1 MILVAQMAFGVLT
14 LLDNS
19 HGKENMLVG
28 EGPERAK
35 TLFLVM
41 KYEMVLYPLGGDY
54 HEGPLKIETL
64 SDRGTGEGV
73 FRIPHCSGQRT

>member
-1 MILVAQMAFGVLT
+1 MILVAQMAFGVSALPA
-14 LLDNS
+14 NF

-41 KYEMVLYPLGGDY
+41 KYEMVLCPL
-54 HEGPLKIETL
+54 P
-64 SDRGTGEGV
+64 
-73 FRIPHCSGQRT
+73 

>member
-1 MILVAQMAFGVLT
+1 M
-14 LLDNS
+14 
-19 HGKENMLVG
+19 VG

-41 KYEMVLYPLGGDY
+41 KYELVLCPLGGDY
-54 HEGPLKIETL
+54 HEGPLKIETS

-73 FRIPHCSGQRT
+73 LGNL